1 MIITKKAIHRRT
13 FLRGVG
19 ATVALPLLDAMVP
32 ALSAMSKTAANGVRR
47 LGFVYIP
54 NGAVLD
60 KWTPVGAGTTFELSP
75 TLTPLAP
82 FRDRLVVLSNLAA
95 RNADAEEGEGS
106 GDHARSSAVWLSG
119 VHPNRTEGADVRGGK
134 TIDQIAADEIGRD
147 TPLRSLELAAENFAT
162 VGSCEIGYACAYTS
176 TLSWRTPTT
185 PLPMQTN
192 PRRVFERLFGD
203 GGSVEARRRQ
213 AEEDGSILDAI
224 VRQMARLHGQLGAAD
239 RTRVTEYLDSVREVE
254 RRVQRMEKQEA
265 DHLLL
270 PELPAGIPDLYEDHV
285 KLLFDLQALAFQAD
299 VTRVGTFMLARETSY
314 RTYNQIGVPDPHH
327 STSHHGNDPDKLE
340 KLAKINTYH
349 MSLFAYFLDKL
360 RSTADGDGTLLD
372 HSMILYG
379 GGMSNS
385 NVHSHVNMPELL
397 VGGAA
402 GRLKGG
408 RHLVYPDHTPMA
420 NLLVSILD
428 KMNVKAESIGDSTG
442 RLSDV

>member
-1 MIITKKAIHRRT
+1 M
-13 FLRGVG
+13 
-19 ATVALPLLDAMVP
+19 
-32 ALSAMSKTAANGVRR
+32 
-47 LGFVYIP
+47 
-54 NGAVLD
+54 
-60 KWTPVGAGTTFELSP
+60 
-75 TLTPLAP
+75 
-82 FRDRLVVLSNLAA
+82 
-95 RNADAEEGEGS
+95 
-106 GDHARSSAVWLSG
+106 
-119 VHPNRTEGADVRGGK
+119 
-134 TIDQIAADEIGRD
+134 
-147 TPLRSLELAAENFAT
+147 
-162 VGSCEIGYACAYTS
+162 
-176 TLSWRTPTT
+176 
-185 PLPMQTN
+185 
-192 PRRVFERLFGD
+192 
-203 GGSVEARRRQ
+203 
-213 AEEDGSILDAI
+213 
-224 VRQMARLHGQLGAAD
+224 
-239 RTRVTEYLDSVREVE
+239 
-254 RRVQRMEKQEA
+254 
-265 DHLLL
+265 